1 MVRVVISATPMVAVK
16 PGKAPMITPTKQEAK
31 AKKMDSKVMKD
42 AMEWP
47 KAKSPSNI
55 RAT

>member
-1 MVRVVISATPMVAVK
+1 MVAVK

-31 AKKMDSKVMKD
+31 AKKIDSSVMKET
-42 AMEWP
+42 MEWP